1 MDLTKM
7 DSVVEVHDEDFY
19 ATVEPGV
26 TRTALNNYIRDTG
39 LCFPIGILSL
49 VPRPSRSHANII
61 REIFYVHQKALF
73 GAYNVCVRAG
83 RSGNEA
89 RYTRF

>member
-39 LCFPIGILSL
+39 LCFLIGQVLS
-49 VPRPSRSHANII
+49 IT
-61 REIFYVHQKALF
+61 F
-73 GAYNVCVRAG
+73 VCVCVCVCVCVTTITEWRA
-83 RSGNEA
+83 A
-89 RYTRF
+89 L